1 MFEMFSLDSLCFR
14 PFRASTGNST
24 RHDCEIS
31 RGFGPQ
37 GYLLVEGLGSLTA
50 RIRTLMTR
58 CKLRRYLPAPASSKG
73 AKGLTSEVT
82 RVEMSRVV
90 RPLQRS

>member
-1 MFEMFSLDSLCFR
+1 
-14 PFRASTGNST
+14 
-24 RHDCEIS
+24 
-31 RGFGPQ
+31 
-37 GYLLVEGLGSLTA
+37 
-50 RIRTLMTR
+50 MTR
-58 CKLRRYLPAPASSKG
+58 CKLRRYLRAPASRKG